1 MQSRIIYLVC
11 FISVLVNPL
20 NAQSV
25 RPYKDMVFGQVA
37 AGGGYESWI
46 TVTNRGTEPYTGSLF
61 LYRSKAQPWNP
72 KVDGNTIT
80 DGKVALSVPSG
91 ATRTLKVSGSQTTE
105 SGFAAFVGDNLLQT
119 SFLEGNLTYITRTGN
134 VITDS
139 VGVTPSSEF
148 YISTVPFEDLLT
160 VALALVN
167 RAPNAASVRLEIYSE
182 TNTQVASRTIAL
194 LKNEQYVRFLWEEF
208 GRLTTGRGRLEIHSD
223 VPIVGTALMFSQNQ
237 SSSLPLLP
245 ALRSYSVVITS
256 KGLVSKGQ
264 ISLWAEGPYFNGL
277 FVATDI
283 LGVPISPESAL
294 VSGQVSQGKL
304 KLLVYVGTTEYTNP
318 EVFGVAT
325 SVDTFSFDSTKVDL
339 VYYGAALPR
348 GRVQSGTF
356 SITRTN

>member
-1 MQSRIIYLVC
+1 MQWRIAYLVC
-11 FISVLVNPL
+11 SISILVNPL

-46 TVTNRGTEPYTGSLF
+46 TITNRGTEPYTGSLY

-72 KVDGNTIT
+72 TVDGNPVT
-80 DGKVALSVPSG
+80 DGKIAVSIPSG
-91 ATRTLKVSGSQTTE
+91 ATRTLRVSGSKNTE
-105 SGFAAFVGDNLLQT
+105 SGFAAFTADNLLQT
-119 SFLEGNLTYITRTGN
+119 NFLEGNLTYITKTGN

-148 YISTVPFEDLLT
+148 YISTIPFEDLLT

-167 RAPNAASVRLEIYSE
+167 RDPKAATVRLEVYSD
-182 TNTQVASRTIAL
+182 TNTQVASKTIAL
-194 LKNEQYVRFLWEEF
+194 LNNEQYVRFLWEEF

-223 VPIVGTALMFSQNQ
+223 VPIAGTALLFSQNQ

-245 ALRSYSVVITS
+245 ALRSYSVVLTS

-283 LGVPISPESAL
+283 LGVPISPVSAL
-294 VSGQVSQGKL
+294 VSGQMLEGKL
-304 KLLVYVGTTEYTNP
+304 KLVVYVGTTEFANP
-318 EVFGVAT
+318 DVIGVAT
-325 SVDTFSFDSTKVDL
+325 SVDAFSFDSNKVDL
-339 VYYGAALPR
+339 VYYGAALPK
-348 GRVQSGTF
+348 GRVQTGTF